1 MNEARRF
8 DQSPDP
14 KSIKAHDSI
23 ERAMQAYLEEHGGDT
38 KAAAAGNLPVGPDG
52 VTPMSR
58 EDFSKYLQDLNEK
71 MAPGAAA
78 DKARARKESIENR
91 IERSAIEV
99 AAREEAAER
108 RAAEMAD
115 ETHEVITDLRDVSA
129 NSDQLLESKLNE
141 ALEHDRN
148 ARSGREKVAMSKMAA
163 SRIDVNPDAAWTKER
178 TQHAATLESAMKMK
192 FGYDATKRATAG
204 IFGRLGANL
213 RESLT
218 PGLGAMMKEYRA
230 TLEQIRLGKNPE
242 SINADSFQSTTAMTE
257 KEEEDWFH
265 KGETM
270 AVTEAESALKAAKEA
285 EDYQAA
291 ASVGA
296 GVAEKNRPATAAELA
311 TISSANE
318 ARLTG
323 SGLKELGKN
332 HAEVLADV
340 EDELKDGFGMDIVK
354 IDTTGGYLE
363 RAALKTRAAFDK
375 KLRDKIKE
383 YRDLQK
389 FSEEVQ
395 GNR

>member
-1 MNEARRF
+1 MSEARRI
-8 DQSPDP
+8 DYSQNP
-14 KSIKAHDSI
+14 KSDKAHDAV
-23 ERAMQAYLEEHGGDT
+23 ERAMQAYLDEHGGDAK
-38 KAAAAGNLPVGPDG
+38 KAAAGSLPVGPDG
-52 VTPMSR
+52 VVPMSR
-58 EDFSKYLQDLNEK
+58 EEFAKFQQERQAEL
-71 MAPGAAA
+71 APGVAAEQ
-78 DKARARKESIENR
+78 ARDRKEMIESR

-115 ETHEVITDLRDVSA
+115 ETHEVISDLRDVSA

-141 ALEHDRN
+141 ALEYDRN
-148 ARSGREKVAMSKMAA
+148 ARTGREMVAMSEMAA

-213 RESLT
+213 RENLT

-291 ASVGA
+291 ARAGA

-340 EDELKDGFGMDIVK
+340 EDELKDGFGVDIVK
-354 IDTTGGYLE
+354 IDTTGGYLD
-363 RAALKTRAAFDK
+363 RAALKTRAALDK

-389 FSEEVQ
+389 LSEEVQ